1 MYSADDIPVMY
12 FSFWY
17 KPSERALRIGIFHAS
32 NAMASGVGGF
42 LANGI
47 NNLNGAG
54 GLSAWRWIFIVSPD
68 KPFRRDATGQHTAD
82 RRGDVGHHGF
92 ARILPSFDISG
103 DNFCA

>member
-1 MYSADDIPVMY
+1 MSQETLMTVAVMY

-54 GLSAWRWIFIVSPD
+54 GLPAWRWVFIVSL
-68 KPFRRDATGQHTAD
+68 TTARLLD
-82 RRGDVGHHGF
+82 PR
-92 ARILPSFDISG
+92 
-103 DNFCA
+103 

>member
-1 MYSADDIPVMY
+1 MY

-54 GLSAWRWIFIVSPD
+54 GLPAWRWVFIVSGTRSASTPCVL
-68 KPFRRDATGQHTAD
+68 KDARSKAPC
-82 RRGDVGHHGF
+82 R
-92 ARILPSFDISG
+92 S
-103 DNFCA
+103 